1 MNDQNTQTRSGDN
14 AIITGVIWKQLMIF
28 FFPLLVGTFFQF
40 LYNTVDAIVVG
51 QFVGKE
57 ALSAVGGAPATL
69 INVYIGIFTGIST
82 GASVIVA
89 QFCGAGRKAEV
100 SKTVHT
106 SMAIAL
112 IGGVILTVVMFFFS
126 GIMLRAMS
134 TPDELMAQSVLYMQI
149 FALGMIGNMVY
160 NFCAAIL
167 RGAGNSRQPFYFLVA
182 GTLTNIVL
190 DLVMV
195 AVLGWGVAGAAWAT
209 IISQYVSAIAAV
221 VYLVNI
227 KGDYLHLDLRRIRID
242 RDIFRK
248 IMVIG
253 IPSALRSLMY
263 SMTNVVIQAAIN
275 GFGTDTVAAWTV
287 WGKIDAL
294 FWMIIN
300 SLGVAVTTFIG
311 QNYGA
316 GKYARVRKCL
326 RQALFITTL
335 FTLVMIMVFVT
346 FGDTLI
352 RIFTN
357 DAGVITIATAILDFM
372 APTFITYICI
382 EIFASALQGM
392 GDVLVPTIITIVG
405 VCVIRIAWLYTVVPL
420 VHTLNSVMFSYP
432 ISWIISSAA
441 FVIYYLWFI
450 KKRKMTIR

>member
-1 MNDQNTQTRSGDN
+1 
-14 AIITGVIWKQLMIF
+14 
-28 FFPLLVGTFFQF
+28 
-40 LYNTVDAIVVG
+40 
-51 QFVGKE
+51 
-57 ALSAVGGAPATL
+57 
-69 INVYIGIFTGIST
+69 
-82 GASVIVA
+82 
-89 QFCGAGRKAEV
+89 
-100 SKTVHT
+100 
-106 SMAIAL
+106 
-112 IGGVILTVVMFFFS
+112 
-126 GIMLRAMS
+126 MLRAMS